1 MISTKRKL
9 AQIRN
14 FTKYRLKGL
23 SASLSSFSSYS
34 GNGLTEEERYRLNE
48 AKKIIDSIL
57 YGPLWDMNTKEIG
70 LTPKKKKRDDNRT
83 D

>member
-14 FTKYRLKGL
+14 FTKYRLSGL
-23 SASLSSFSSYS
+23 SKNIENLSHIKE
-34 GNGLTEEERYRLNE
+34 GLTEEEKYRLNQ
-48 AKKIIDSIL
+48 ARKIIDSIL